1 VEWEARDRRQPFAE
15 ISGSG
20 DSAVTSSVN
29 FGFGVDISRL
39 ESWHVCLDGSV
50 RQPGEGSVP
59 DKCRPTSHRCAL
71 RQQARIRIV
80 DTFWTASTGISLV
93 VDMFWVAHGEDH
105 VRLVS
110 FLKPKVLTHMRP
122 VRPLQLGSQGILKC
136 ARTLPPIADCDNL
149 FLVIHMSR
157 LDKMVLAER
166 C

>member
-1 VEWEARDRRQPFAE
+1 VRDRRQPFAE
-15 ISGSG
+15 ISGGG
-20 DSAVTSSVN
+20 DSAVNSSVN

-39 ESWHVCLDGSV
+39 ESWYVCLDGRV

-59 DKCRPTSHRCAL
+59 DKCRPRPTSRRWAFC
-71 RQQARIRIV
+71 QQTGIRIV
-80 DTFWTASTGISLV
+80 DTLWAASPGISLV
-93 VDMFWVAHGEDH
+93 PDMSWVAHGEDH

-110 FLKPKVLTHMRP
+110 FLKPKVLAHMRP
-122 VRPLQLGSQGILKC
+122 VRPLQLGSQGILRC
-136 ARTLPPIADCDNL
+136 TRTLPPIADCDNL